1 MFQYLDVMKKL
12 KAAGYSRKRL
22 REENLLA
29 QSTIENI
36 RHGKNI
42 SMDSLDMICNL
53 LDLPIEEIVKHVK
66 EEKIENEKCETA
78 TEPDPTAK

>member
-12 KAAGYSRKRL
+12 RAAGYSRKKL

-53 LDLPIEEIVKHVK
+53 LDRPIEEIVKHVK
-66 EEKIENEKCETA
+66 EERSDEKCETA
-78 TEPDPTAK
+78 TEPDTTTK

>member
-12 KAAGYSRKRL
+12 REAGYSRKRL

-66 EEKIENEKCETA
+66 EEHSDEKCEA
-78 TEPDPTAK
+78 AAEPDPTAK

>member
-1 MFQYLDVMKKL
+1 MFRYLDVMKKL

-53 LDLPIEEIVKHVK
+53 LDLPIEEIVRHVK
-66 EEKIENEKCETA
+66 EDRSDEKCETG
-78 TEPDPTAK
+78 TEPSPAAK